1 MDLGERLKLL
11 RESCGILQK
20 ELANQ
25 LGLSQQTISLYE
37 SGKRQPDYETLKD
50 IANYFDVTTDFL
62 LGIEKNDEGT
72 EKFAYRLKEL
82 RNEKEMTQQELATK
96 LNLGRT
102 AIANYETGRT
112 SPDIKTLRKMAII
125 FETSTDYLLGI
136 TNGGEPTYSTTK
148 YIEKQENNDIIRCL
162 EETNKLMLKTQEN
175 IISLIELLKTK

>member
-25 LGLSQQTISLYE
+25 LGLSQQTISFYE
-37 SGKRQPDYETLKD
+37 SGRKEPCYETLKN
-50 IANYFDVTTDFL
+50 IASYFNVTTDFL
-62 LGIEKNDEGT
+62 LGIEKDDEET
-72 EKFAYRLKEL
+72 KKFACRLKEL
-82 RNEKEMTQQELATK
+82 RNKKEMTQQELATK

-136 TNGGEPTYSTTK
+136 TDGEKPTYSTTR
-148 YIEKQENNDIIRCL
+148 YIGKQENDDIVRCL
-162 EETNKLMLKTQEN
+162 EETNKLILKTQKN
-175 IISLIELLKTK
+175 IVSLIELLKTK